1 MSHALEVVDLWKSYV
16 VGVRGC
22 SLRVSVLRGVSFHV
36 GQGERL
42 GIVGAPGAGKTTLLH
57 CILGMRRPDAG
68 TVLREGAAT
77 PLAVVDES
85 TLARTLDP
93 PASVGSTLIVVREP
107 ALLAGRVDRLLI
119 LQDGRIAPLET
130 APIAPRAAQRVAEH
144 EAEGIDVR

>member
-1 MSHALEVVDLWKSYV
+1 MSHALEVIDLWKSYV

-57 CILGMRRPDAG
+57 CIQGMRRPDAG
-68 TVLREGAAT
+68 AVLREGAAI

-85 TLARTLDP
+85 MLARAVEP
-93 PASVGSTLIVVREP
+93 PAWEGSMLIVVRER
-107 ALLAGRVDRLLI
+107 ALLAGRVDRLLT
-119 LQDGRIAPLET
+119 LQDGRIAPLDT
-130 APIAPRAAQRVAEH
+130 PLGASRGIQRVAEPR
-144 EAEGIDVR
+144 G